1 MHSQD
6 HRRTNAVPT
15 QHQRACMFGFRLKAK
30 SEDALEEVR
39 GWYGVGTAMVGG
51 GAGEHSMRAG
61 RPGGRR
67 AGESSRCEDP
77 APTAGIAGRAS
88 RGMDAG
94 HHSRPQG
101 GHAHPLPANP
111 CVLHRLIRLS
121 MGTAWRGITPRRAA
135 TLQRPWV
142 SIGGPTGWHGMRIKP
157 SGRAIIN
164 GNDAG
169 AR

>member
-1 MHSQD
+1 
-6 HRRTNAVPT
+6 
-15 QHQRACMFGFRLKAK
+15 
-30 SEDALEEVR
+30 
-39 GWYGVGTAMVGG
+39 
-51 GAGEHSMRAG
+51 MRAG

-111 CVLHRLIRLS
+111 CVLNRLIRLS
-121 MGTAWRGITPRRAA
+121 MGTAWG
-135 TLQRPWV
+135 QD
-142 SIGGPTGWHGMRIKP
+142 
-157 SGRAIIN
+157 
-164 GNDAG
+164 NDA
-169 AR
+169 ARRYVLR

>member
-1 MHSQD
+1 
-6 HRRTNAVPT
+6 
-15 QHQRACMFGFRLKAK
+15 MFGFRLKAK

-39 GWYGVGTAMVGG
+39 GWYGVGTALVGG
-51 GAGEHSMRAG
+51 GAGERGHSMRAG
-61 RPGGRR
+61 GRGGGTGAYHLRVAKMIR
-67 AGESSRCEDP
+67 
-77 APTAGIAGRAS
+77 APTVGIAVRAL
-88 RGMDAG
+88 RGMGTG

-101 GHAHPLPANP
+101 CHAHLLPANP
-111 CVLHRLIRLS
+111 CVLNRLIRLS

-142 SIGGPTGWHGMRIKP
+142 SIGGPTRWHGMRIKP